1 MADWFQNDDFW
12 RETYPFMFSTE
23 RMEAAEEEINNLLA
37 LSGFQG
43 KTVLDLCCGPGRHSL
58 ALARAGYTVTGVDG
72 SPYLLEKARAR
83 AETAGV
89 EVEWVLKDM
98 REFLRPGAFDLVLN
112 LFTSFGYFD
121 DPEDDR
127 KVLSNLHENLRSGGL
142 CIMEL
147 MSKENLAMVYQPTMS
162 EHRPE
167 AGTLIQR
174 HEVYDDWNRVRN
186 EWIVIRGDKART
198 FLFDLRLYSGQEL
211 RERLQQTGF
220 VDVRLYGDHEGHDFN
235 AEKYRLTVVARKA

>member
-1 MADWFQNDDFW
+1 MADWFLDDDFW
-12 RETYPFMFSTE
+12 RTTYPFMFSKE
-23 RMEAAEEEINNLLA
+23 RLEAADEEINNLLA

-43 KTVLDLCCGPGRHSL
+43 KAVLDLCCGPGRHSL
-58 ALARAGYTVTGVDG
+58 ALARAGYAVTGVDG
-72 SPYLLEKARAR
+72 SSFLLEKARAR
-83 AETAGV
+83 AEEAGV
-89 EVEWVLKDM
+89 EVEWIREDM
-98 REFLRPGAFDLVLN
+98 RRFRRPGAFDLVLN

-127 KVLSNLHENLRSGGL
+127 KVLSNLYENLKPGGV

-162 EHRPE
+162 EHRPG

-186 EWIVIRGDKART
+186 EWIVIHEEKART

-211 RERLQQTGF
+211 RERLRQAGF
-220 VDVRLYGDHEGHDFN
+220 AEVKLYGDHEGHEFN
-235 AEKYRLTVVARKA
+235 AEKYRLTVVARRG